1 MTNENFTKLLF
12 AAFTLLLIVV
22 CTFYVIEN
30 KKAKELKAR
39 IDGNQDKVNQV
50 LREKIVNDSLLNI
63 IRIERDSLKIE
74 INAYENAL
82 DSIRNAPMHRAEE
95 LRTAEPSEL
104 LEYFR
109 QRYGMHSD
117 TTSAADSIRP

>member
-12 AAFTLLLIVV
+12 AGFLIGLILVGTL
-22 CTFYVIEN
+22 YAIEA
-30 KKAKELKAR
+30 KKAGELENR
-39 IDGNQDKVNQV
+39 ILENQVKVNAALKHKQV
-50 LREKIVNDSLLNI
+50 SDSLLNI

-109 QRYGMHSD
+109 QRYSMHTD
-117 TTSAADSIRP
+117 TTSATDSIRP